1 MLKKKADYE
10 AEWLKKERRHEGRG
24 GQAVSNR
31 PRRHRRRWILHP
43 GNALYG
49 KEEALQ
55 RKLFE
60 IRIKYLK
67 QMQAAY
73 NQASEDWHTYQ
84 VQIEQAEGGAASP
97 SETSLAQRIAEWEE
111 EVRVSGGFAKAQTR
125 TRSFGGGASEETCH

>member
-1 MLKKKADYE
+1 MDSTPG
-10 AEWLKKERRHEGRG
+10 ERPLR
-24 GQAVSNR
+24 
-31 PRRHRRRWILHP
+31 
-43 GNALYG
+43 

-55 RKLFE
+55 QKLFE

-97 SETSLAQRIAEWEE
+97 SETSSLSA
-111 EVRVSGGFAKAQTR
+111 
-125 TRSFGGGASEETCH
+125 